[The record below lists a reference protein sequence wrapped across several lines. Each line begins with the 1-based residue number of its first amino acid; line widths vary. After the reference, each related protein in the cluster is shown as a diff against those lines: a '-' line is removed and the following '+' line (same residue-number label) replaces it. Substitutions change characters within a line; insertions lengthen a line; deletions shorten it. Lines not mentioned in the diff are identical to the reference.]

1 MRLRNIILVLFLLAS
16 PPGFAVG
23 VGSPVELAKLSELID
38 LAKSR
43 LREMRKSLNELQAT
57 NETLATAKDDLRNL
71 QKEYEYTTNFDPE
84 RELQG
89 LLGEAQRWGDLFSIQ
104 SAHNATDAGKRLDI
118 LLDELDQRVT
128 HLSSEEKDAILNI
141 KKNRDSLIAMRDYY
155 LTHGVDAEV
164 ASSEKD
170 LSRVTA
176 SSTSI
181 MAAEVLDRQ
190 VQALDREIQM
200 QENRLREQQ
209 YQDNMLDFFRSH

>member
-57 NETLATAKDDLRNL
+57 NETLATAKDNLRNL

-89 LLGEAQRWGDLFSIQ
+89 LLGEA
-104 SAHNATDAGKRLDI
+104 NATDAGNRLYFLRDA
-118 LLDELDQRVT
+118 LYQRFT
-128 HLSSEEKDAILNI
+128 HRSSEDKDAILTI
-141 KKNRDSLIAMRDYY
+141 QKNRETLMATRDYY

>member
-71 QKEYEYTTNFDPE
+71 QKEYEYATNFDPE

-118 LLDELDQRVT
+118 LLDE
-128 HLSSEEKDAILNI
+128 
-141 KKNRDSLIAMRDYY
+141 KNRDSLIAMRDYY